1 MRECIKEKEHKKMTL
16 SNDKFIPVLMEI
28 GNIMYENRTDT
39 VELELSTPEG
49 TVLFEITM
57 RLKEESEDDN

>member
-1 MRECIKEKEHKKMTL
+1 MTL